1 MNPQVLMLYY
11 SATLIDRPL
20 LLLVSHHPFS
30 AIQAA
35 SAAARRRKFRAILA
49 DVVSQVQRDRG
60 KS

>member
-1 MNPQVLMLYY
+1 
-11 SATLIDRPL
+11 
-20 LLLVSHHPFS
+20 LVSHHPFS